1 MSTYVIGDI
10 QGCFKPFM
18 TLLDAVKF
26 RPHEDELWLVGDVVN
41 RGPDSLS
48 VLRFLCNLPKP
59 PLVVLGNHDLHL
71 LAVHSG
77 QRPLSQQDTLQA
89 VLEAPDSALLCD
101 WLRACPLLHV
111 DKDRGYVL
119 VHAGLPPQWTVAQA
133 QQYAAEVEAV
143 LASDSRT
150 DFFAEMYAQTHACW
164 SEELTGYAR
173 LRFIVNAL
181 TRIRFCT
188 LGGELDFVAT
198 GPVGSQGEDLYP
210 WFAIPDRA
218 SESEKILFGH
228 WAALRG
234 KVDLP
239 NLFALDTGCVWGHSL
254 TAMRL
259 EDHAFFSV
267 SCDIVET

>member
-18 TLLDAVKF
+18 ALLDSVKF
-26 RPHEDELWLVGDVVN
+26 RPHEDDLWLVGDLVN

-48 VLRFLCNLPKP
+48 VLRFLRNLPKP
-59 PLVVLGNHDLHL
+59 PVVVLGNHDLHL
-71 LAVHSG
+71 LAVYSG
-77 QRPLSQQDTLQA
+77 QKSLGKQDTLQA

-101 WLRACPLLHV
+101 WLRTQPLLHV
-111 DKDRGYVL
+111 DKERGYVL
-119 VHAGLPPQWTVAQA
+119 VHAGLPPQWTVQQA
-133 QQYAAEVEAV
+133 QQYATEVEAV
-143 LASDSRT
+143 LTSDACD
-150 DFFAEMYAQTHACW
+150 DFFAQMYVKARARW
-164 SEELTGYAR
+164 SEALTGYER

-188 LGGELDFVAT
+188 LDGELDLIAA
-198 GPVGSQGEDLYP
+198 GPVGSQSEDLYP

-218 SESEKILFGH
+218 SQSEKILFGH

-234 KVDLP
+234 NVDLP
-239 NLFALDTGCVWGHSL
+239 NLFALDTGCIWGHCL

-259 EDHAFFSV
+259 EDQTFFRV
-267 SCDIVET
+267 QCDIVVA